1 MKGWVLFHGRKVV
14 ASAERNPD
22 LVSLLPF
29 IDSAIRST
37 STANSATEQLMN
49 LTWEEA
55 RARAENTKAIE
66 ESTKAL
72 SNVPSV
78 FRIALR
84 RAQATGEVISAASI
98 VPLQVGG
105 IVRRPILGLLGEA
118 GPEAVIPLD
127 STAIGGRGIS
137 VEVNVNGP
145 IFGVND
151 LQRVIEEAISRAM
164 RSAGLAE
171 YGTVVKFL

>member
-1 MKGWVLFHGRKVV
+1 
-14 ASAERNPD
+14 
-22 LVSLLPF
+22 
-29 IDSAIRST
+29 
-37 STANSATEQLMN
+37 MN

-66 ESTKAL
+66 ESTNAL

-105 IVRRPILGLLGEA
+105 IVRRPILGLLG
-118 GPEAVIPLD
+118 GRKLILGRHG
-127 STAIGGRGIS
+127 AIGRGNFCWSTSTGRS
-137 VEVNVNGP
+137 
-145 IFGVND
+145 
-151 LQRVIEEAISRAM
+151 
-164 RSAGLAE
+164 SA
-171 YGTVVKFL
+171 